1 MVRQERWEVSEV
13 ARWEDSEVARWE
25 GSEVGKVRQKGGRY
39 LVLFKSGGHK
49 MSPRFHLFVSD
60 VNQGNEGV
68 GWVQDFL
75 AWPQGW
81 KDSP

>member
-1 MVRQERWEVSEV
+1 
-13 ARWEDSEVARWE
+13 
-25 GSEVGKVRQKGGRY
+25 
-39 LVLFKSGGHK
+39 
-49 MSPRFHLFVSD
+49 MSSKFHLFVYD

-81 KDSP
+81 KDSS